1 MQYNTTI
8 PTSPP
13 VGAALRQPAMQAFN
27 AAPVAGVSP
36 DVYAGLAQRNAVD
49 YDRSAQMANAD
60 YVQRA
65 RGVQQQMAM
74 RGLQQLAQQREN
86 QMNVANTVV
95 RQNLNRTG
103 GLLNALLQGVF

>member
-1 MQYNTTI
+1 MQYRTTI
-8 PTSPP
+8 PTAPP
-13 VGAALRQPAMQAFN
+13 IGPAIRQPAMQAFGAQPPAN
-27 AAPVAGVSP
+27 VAP

-49 YDRSAQMANAD
+49 YDRSAQAANAD

-65 RGVQQQMAM
+65 RSVQQQMAM

-86 QMNVANTVV
+86 QTNVANTMF

-103 GLLNALLQGVF
+103 GLLNSLLQGVF